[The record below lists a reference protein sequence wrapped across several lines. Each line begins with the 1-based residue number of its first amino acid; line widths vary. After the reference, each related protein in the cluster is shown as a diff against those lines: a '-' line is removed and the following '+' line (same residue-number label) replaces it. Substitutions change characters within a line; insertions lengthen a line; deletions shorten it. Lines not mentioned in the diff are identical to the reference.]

1 MVILDLQ
8 LFGGRGG
15 SSGGGGGGGYVKGS
29 SDGTLMRAKK
39 RTIETTMIERPVLNR
54 RGWSSGAYKTEV
66 LEATTDGKGNVSFS
80 YATPTSNVKAAKTN
94 KTHYLTYE
102 LAHGAEDGK
111 TFGIDWS
118 KVKSISG
125 QTYSVKDEAKANGL
139 KWDGATKTWRRK

>member
-15 SSGGGGGGGYVKGS
+15 GSGGSGGGGYVKGS

-39 RTIETTMIERPVLNR
+39 RTIETTMIERPTLNR
-54 RGWSSGAYKTEV
+54 WGWSNRAYKTEV

-80 YATPTSNVKAAKTN
+80 YATPTSNVKTAKTN
-94 KTHYLTYE
+94 KTHDLTYE
-102 LAHGAEDGK
+102 LAHGAVDGK

-125 QTYSVKDEAKANGL
+125 QTYSVKDEAKAAGL
-139 KWDGATKTWRRK
+139 KFDGATKTWRRK

>member
-1 MVILDLQ
+1 MLRIDFR

-15 SSGGGGGGGYVKGS
+15 GAGGAGGGGYVKGS
-29 SDGTLMRAKK
+29 SDGTLVRAQR
-39 RTIETTMIERPVLNR
+39 RTIETTMLEGSSFGPGGWG
-54 RGWSSGAYKTEV
+54 RGRYKTEV
-66 LEATTDGKGNVSFS
+66 LEASTDGKGNVSFV

-102 LAHGAEDGK
+102 LAHGAVDGK

-139 KWDGATKTWRRK
+139 RWDGATKTWRRK